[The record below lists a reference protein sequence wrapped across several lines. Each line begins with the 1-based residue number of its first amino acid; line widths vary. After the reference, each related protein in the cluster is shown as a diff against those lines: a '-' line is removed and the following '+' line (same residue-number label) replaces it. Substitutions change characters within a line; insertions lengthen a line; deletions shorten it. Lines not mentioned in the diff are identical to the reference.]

1 MSTNEEDLYLQSYPF
16 TTAAAIIGSVDRKV
30 IVNLWDGRTL
40 VGVLRTFDQ
49 FGNLVIHDG
58 VERIYLLDKKQYAES
73 EKPRTYLIRG
83 ENVVMMVELDID
95 MEDESL
101 SELTRIDYD
110 SAKKTWKKRCQ
121 DSLDKNTEDSTILH
135 DNGMFSAACALY

>member
-1 MSTNEEDLYLQSYPF
+1 M
-16 TTAAAIIGSVDRKV
+16 
-30 IVNLWDGRTL
+30 
-40 VGVLRTFDQ
+40 GVLRTFDQ

-95 MEDESL
+95 REDESL